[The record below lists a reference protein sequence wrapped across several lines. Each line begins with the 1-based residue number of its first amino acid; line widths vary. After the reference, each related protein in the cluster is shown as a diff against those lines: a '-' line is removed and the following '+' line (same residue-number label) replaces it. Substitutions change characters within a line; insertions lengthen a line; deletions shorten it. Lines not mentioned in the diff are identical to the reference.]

1 MIYLDRFRLAK
12 NVPHYAIAFDLDNK
26 KMKDDNINQSIKTQI
41 YQKEIPDA
49 LRQCGFTEHGQGS
62 IYYTNDETDPL
73 NIIIALN
80 DLKDLAPNFCKY
92 AARIHVFR
100 MEEWSDVTERLTGHK
115 SQSLKIINSNEIS
128 KKAE

>member
-1 MIYLDRFRLAK
+1 MIRIQIKKSNTSKYKTK
-12 NVPHYAIAFDLDNK
+12 N
-26 KMKDDNINQSIKTQI
+26 
-41 YQKEIPDA
+41 
-49 LRQCGFTEHGQGS
+49 
-62 IYYTNDETDPL
+62 PL
-73 NIIIALN
+73 NTIIALN
-80 DLKDLAPNFCKY
+80 VLKELAPNFCKY